1 VLSDPLVFF
10 SLLLACAAI
19 MLLWAGLRNRAV
31 GATVEQRLERY
42 AGSGVRT
49 ELDGGSGPGLVARQV
64 DRAVRGRPFAEAIR
78 TNLARADV
86 RLTVGE
92 FLVIRFSTAL
102 AGFLLGFVAGRGLTQ
117 PILGLFVGLLFAIAG
132 WLIPHYYL
140 LWRARRRLQ
149 QFVNQLGDTIGL
161 MANSL
166 RAGYSLLQTLDL
178 VARESSP
185 PIADEFRRV
194 VREVGLGVPVQ
205 EALEHML
212 RRVPSDDLD
221 LLVTAIAIN
230 HEVGGN
236 LAQILDVIGET
247 IRERVRIKGEI
258 RVLTAQQSLSG
269 YVISLLPVG
278 MAVIIFLLNPGY
290 LTSLFTWPWICMPIG
305 AVICM
310 VLGFVI
316 MRRIV
321 AIEV

>member
-1 VLSDPLVFF
+1 MLQEPLVLMALFLAGAAAI
-10 SLLLACAAI
+10 LLLA
-19 MLLWAGLRNRAV
+19 GLRTRTGDAAV
-31 GATVEQRLERY
+31 ERRLEQY
-42 AGSGVRT
+42 AGEERLEPETAAGT
-49 ELDGGSGPGLVARQV
+49 NLVARRV
-64 DRAVRGRPFAEAIR
+64 DRAVRGRPFAEAMR
-78 TNLARADV
+78 TNLSRADL

-92 FLVIRFSTAL
+92 FLLLRFGTL
-102 AGFLLGFVAGRGLTQ
+102 IVGFALGFVAGRGLTR
-117 PILGLFVGLLFAIAG
+117 PVLGLFVGLLFAIAG
-132 WLIPHYYL
+132 WLLPHYYV

-149 QFVNQLGDTIGL
+149 QFINQLGDTIGL

-166 RAGYSLLQTLDL
+166 RAGYSLLQTMDL

-194 VREVGLGVPVQ
+194 VREVGLGVPLQ

-278 MAVIIFLLNPGY
+278 LAIVIFLLNPDY
-290 LTSLFTWPWICMPIG
+290 LGSLFTWPWICMPIG
-305 AVICM
+305 AVISM
-310 VLGFVI
+310 VIGFFV

>member
-1 VLSDPLVFF
+1 MLQDPLV
-10 SLLLACAAI
+10 LLVILLAGAAVV
-19 MLLWAGLRNRAV
+19 LLGAGIRGRGADSAV
-31 GATVEQRLERY
+31 ERRLERY
-42 AGSGVRT
+42 AKNDAVLY
-49 ELDGGSGPGLVARQV
+49 EGSGPNAVAKRL
-64 DRAVRGRPFAEAIR
+64 DRALRGRSFAEEIR
-78 TNLARADV
+78 TLLARADI

-92 FLVIRFSTAL
+92 FLLLRIGTTAGGFVF
-102 AGFLLGFVAGRGLTQ
+102 GFLAGRGLTR
-117 PILGLFVGLLFAIAG
+117 PLLGIFVGVVFAILG
-132 WLIPHYYL
+132 WLAPHYYV
-140 LWRARRRLQ
+140 LWRARRRLRR
-149 QFVNQLGDTIGL
+149 FVDQLGDSIGL

-166 RAGYSLLQTLDL
+166 RAGYSLLQTMDL
-178 VARESSP
+178 VARETAP
-185 PIADEFRRV
+185 PLADEFRRV
-194 VREVGLGVPVQ
+194 VREVGLGVPLQ

-278 MAVIIFLLNPGY
+278 LAVVIFLLNPDY
-290 LTSLFTWPWICMPIG
+290 LSSLFVWPWVCMPIG

-310 VLGFVI
+310 VLGFIV

>member
-1 VLSDPLVFF
+1 MVGDPLVVLAISFAGA
-10 SLLLACAAI
+10 SAVLLA
-19 MLLWAGLRNRAV
+19 AGLRGTLRGDAVNR
-31 GATVEQRLERY
+31 RLERY
-42 AGSGVRT
+42 AGREEKPEFESL
-49 ELDGGSGPGLVARQV
+49 EGPNLIARHV
-64 DRAVRGRPFAEAIR
+64 DRAVQGRGFAEALR
-78 TNLARADV
+78 TNLLRADL

-92 FLVIRFSTAL
+92 FLLLRTAVAL
-102 AGFLLGFVAGRGLTQ
+102 GAFFFGFVVGRGLTR
-117 PILGLFVGLLFAIAG
+117 PILGLFVGMLFAIGG
-132 WLIPHYYL
+132 WLLPHYYV
-140 LWRARRRLQ
+140 LWRARRRLH

-166 RAGYSLLQTLDL
+166 RAGYSLLQTMDL
-178 VARESSP
+178 VARESAP

-194 VREVGLGVPVQ
+194 VREVGLGVPMQ
-205 EALEHML
+205 EALEHLL
-212 RRVPSDDLD
+212 RRVPSEDLD

-269 YVISLLPVG
+269 YIISLLPVG
-278 MAVIIFLLNPGY
+278 LAVLIFLLNPDY

-310 VLGFVI
+310 VAGFLV